1 MKMKAVRL
9 AILATAIIATGAIGY
24 ADILFPE
31 SGAIVII
38 KSILMIA
45 CVPVLLGLILGLL
58 PQKFLRHGILPWSL
72 AIISVGANWL
82 FFGKTWIEAPNSV
95 AVSLLLSL
103 LMLGVFAQLGV
114 EVTKAIKE
122 K

>member
-1 MKMKAVRL
+1 MKAVRL
-9 AILATAIIATGAIGY
+9 AIIATAIIATGAIGY

-31 SGAIVII
+31 SGAVVII

-45 CVPVLLGLILGLL
+45 CVPVVLGLILGLL
-58 PQKFLRHGILPWSL
+58 PQKVLRHGILPWGL

-82 FFGKTWIEAPNSV
+82 FFGKTWIEVPSSV
-95 AVSLLLSL
+95 AVSLILSL
-103 LMLGVFAQLGV
+103 IMLGVFAQLGV